1 MVKDIKISK
10 SCALNGL
17 STRLVKDAFEVIIPE
32 LTYLFNK
39 CVDLGDFPESWC
51 LGSIT
56 PIPKTMVKSTNPKN
70 WRPITQIPLPGKLLE
85 KLIHDQVYSY
95 FDDNNIL
102 FEKQYGFRTGKS
114 TSHAI
119 FDVLQILYD
128 NWNNKLYTGC
138 IFIDFS
144 RAFETIDHEILLQ
157 KLEAY
162 GLKRTPLNFFRR
174 YITNRSQTTTVNN
187 FISAKDTV
195 TYGTA
200 QGSVLGPLIY
210 IIYVNDI
217 LKLLSDEY
225 NIFLY
230 ADDMLIMHKN
240 ENVPN
245 MIEGLQQKLDSVMTW
260 CACNKLTVNREKT
273 KFMIVSSNKVTN
285 VESLKIYDTA
295 LSMVTQYEYLGMLLD
310 NKLGMTQHVDN
321 MYKKANSKL
330 GILCKIRRFIKED
343 TAVRIYKTM
352 IRPHLE
358 YIDFVIDSC
367 SKNGIDKIDNLE
379 KRALRRI
386 EYCLTSENRL
396 SYDELRIKY
405 RIERLNV
412 RRKHSL
418 LRIMYD
424 KSKDLKNI
432 EDISH
437 GINLRSR
444 KKVKLKTAFS
454 GLTKIHVTRALHN
467 SGDRIDAS
475 FIDLTVGSFLLMI
488 LIKHAELSI
497 IHFSYNLYF

>member
-1 MVKDIKISK
+1 M
-10 SCALNGL
+10 
-17 STRLVKDAFEVIIPE
+17 
-32 LTYLFNK
+32 
-39 CVDLGDFPESWC
+39 
-51 LGSIT
+51 
-56 PIPKTMVKSTNPKN
+56 
-70 WRPITQIPLPGKLLE
+70 PGKLLE

-138 IFIDFS
+138 IVIDFS
-144 RAFETIDHEILLQ
+144 CAFETIDHEILLQ

-412 RRKHSL
+412 RRKRSL

-432 EDISH
+432 EDMSH

-454 GLTKIHVTRALHN
+454 GLTKIHVSPYYRGCCLWNQLPVDIQKAEN
-467 SGDRIDAS
+467 RYV
-475 FIDLTVGSFLLMI
+475 FQQQVKKQI
-488 LIKHAELSI
+488 L
-497 IHFSYNLYF
+497 